1 MFIIKTTENN
11 QTTLKRTSD
20 YIEAII
26 TLANSESAELYEK
39 HDKQPAKQIGYT
51 SKETEQ

>member
-1 MFIIKTTENN
+1 MYILKTTENN

-26 TLANSESAELYEK
+26 ELSKAEKAELYEK
-39 HDKQPAKQIGYT
+39 HDSKPAKQIGYT
-51 SKETEQ
+51 SKEIE

>member
-1 MFIIKTTENN
+1 MFIIKKTVKGK
-11 QTTLKRTSD
+11 TTLQRTSD

-39 HDKQPAKQIGYT
+39 QDKQPAKQIGYT